1 MAHTVSTPSTTV
13 LPESANRQAEA
24 GRPVSRMVRSM
35 HWLDNRSP
43 AGVCAVAAFLILCIG
58 ILSYITGPQ
67 LSSSLFYLIPVLLV
81 TRVVG
86 FPAGGLAAL
95 LAASIWL
102 AADLNAGQSFGHPVT
117 PYWNAL
123 MRLGTFLVAVSLV
136 SAMRSLNA
144 HLEERVLERTAALE
158 AQIAETR
165 ELEKTILEIS
175 DRERAAIGQDLH
187 DGLCQQL
194 VSAAFTAN
202 LLREKIATD
211 PAAVSIDADR
221 IADMI
226 DDSITQARN
235 LARGLYPVRLETE
248 GLEMAVRELAS
259 TLGQRFDIACTV
271 ECPSPLPPLKAGTG
285 IHLYRI
291 IQEAVTNAAK
301 HARANQIVI
310 HLSADPQHF
319 LVRIK
324 DDGMGIHRASRNPQ
338 GMGLSIMEYRARM
351 IGADFQIESPP
362 GGGTSVSCMVRE
374 EKLKA
379 ESWKL
384 KAGS

>member
-1 MAHTVSTPSTTV
+1 
-13 LPESANRQAEA
+13 
-24 GRPVSRMVRSM
+24 M
-35 HWLDNRSP
+35 HWLDNRPP
-43 AGVCAVAAFLILCIG
+43 AGVCAAAAFLILCIG
-58 ILSYITGPQ
+58 ILSYITGPH

-95 LAASIWL
+95 LAAAIWL
-102 AADLNAGQSFGHPVT
+102 AADLNAGQNFGHPVT

-259 TLGQRFDIACTV
+259 TLGQRFDIACMV
-271 ECPSPLPPLKAGTG
+271 ECPSLLPPLKAGTG

-301 HARANQIVI
+301 HARASRIII

-319 LVRIK
+319 LIRVE
-324 DDGMGIHRASRNPQ
+324 DDGMGIHLASRNPK

-351 IGADFQIESPP
+351 IGADFKIESPP

-374 EKLKA
+374 EKRKV
-379 ESWKL
+379 ES
-384 KAGS
+384 